1 MYVLLALLS
10 SVLFGV
16 WSFGIGRY
24 RGSISV
30 YSVLLVSASTAAM
43 VYLADGLANN
53 GLEFAGGDVL
63 RGLAGGIL
71 NMSGTLLMLKAF
83 QRGPMGVVSGVAA
96 SSTLVP
102 LAYSLATGESL
113 SALAVAGIALIFAG
127 LVVFYVPSMKRDP
140 AAARGL
146 GAVGLA
152 LLAALFYGLATV
164 TLDRGSLVSITSTM
178 LMSQVPQVLFAVVMV
193 AFVARS
199 WGGLTRR
206 ALLPLAGA
214 GVALGLGQVAFFMAA
229 DEGSLG
235 VVSVLGSLSPLVTAL
250 LALVFLSE
258 KMMRLQMLALAI
270 VLMGTCLVV
279 A

>member
-1 MYVLLALLS
+1 
-10 SVLFGV
+10 
-16 WSFGIGRY
+16 
-24 RGSISV
+24 
-30 YSVLLVSASTAAM
+30 
-43 VYLADGLANN
+43 
-53 GLEFAGGDVL
+53 
-63 RGLAGGIL
+63 
-71 NMSGTLLMLKAF
+71 
-83 QRGPMGVVSGVAA
+83 
-96 SSTLVP
+96 
-102 LAYSLATGESL
+102 
-113 SALAVAGIALIFAG
+113 
-127 LVVFYVPSMKRDP
+127 
-140 AAARGL
+140 
-146 GAVGLA
+146 
-152 LLAALFYGLATV
+152 V

-178 LMSQVPQVLFAVVMV
+178 LMSEVPQVLFAVVMV

-214 GVALGLGQVAFFMAA
+214 GVALGMGMMAFFKAA

>member
-16 WSFGIGRY
+16 WAFGIGRY

-30 YSVLLVSASTAAM
+30 FSVVLVSATAAAM
-43 VYLADGLANN
+43 VYLVVGLAND
-53 GLEFAGGDVL
+53 GLEFAEGDVL
-63 RGLAGGIL
+63 RGLAGGAL
-71 NMSGTLLMLKAF
+71 NVSGTLLVLKAF

-102 LAYSLATGESL
+102 LAYSLLTGESL
-113 SALAVAGIALIFAG
+113 SPLVVAGIGLIFAG
-127 LVVFYVPSMKRDP
+127 LLVFYVPSMKRDP
-140 AAARGL
+140 NAARGL

-152 LLAALFYGLATV
+152 LIAALFYGLATV
-164 TLDRGSLVSITSTM
+164 TLDRGSLVSITATM
-178 LMSQVPQVLFAVVMV
+178 LVSQIPQVLVAFVMV

-214 GVALGLGQVAFFMAA
+214 GVALGLGQVAFFAA
-229 DEGSLG
+229 AGEGSLG

-258 KMMRLQMLALAI
+258 KMTRWQTLALVI

>member
-16 WSFGIGRY
+16 WAFGIGRY

-30 YSVLLVSASTAAM
+30 FSVVLVSAAAAM
-43 VYLADGLANN
+43 VYLVVGLAND
-53 GLEFAGGDVL
+53 GLEFAEGDVL
-63 RGLAGGIL
+63 RGLAGGAL
-71 NMSGTLLMLKAF
+71 NVSGTLLVLKAF

-102 LAYSLATGESL
+102 LAYSLLTGESL
-113 SALAVAGIALIFAG
+113 SPLVVAGIGLIFAG
-127 LVVFYVPSMKRDP
+127 LLVFYVPSMKRDP
-140 AAARGL
+140 NAARGL

-152 LLAALFYGLATV
+152 LIAALFYGLATV
-164 TLDRGSLVSITSTM
+164 TLDRGSLVSITATM
-178 LMSQVPQVLFAVVMV
+178 LVSQIPQVLVAFVMV

-214 GVALGLGQVAFFMAA
+214 GVALGLGQVAFFAA
-229 DEGSLG
+229 AGEGSLG

-258 KMMRLQMLALAI
+258 KMTRWQTLALVI